1 MMTGCYTSNHPMK
14 VFIMA
19 ARLSFDERARIEALQ
34 VAGVNVQQIARQLGR
49 DPSTIYREQ
58 KRNLAITMVMTRL
71 VAQSF
76 TDLRARH
83 PKQPKLVVDP
93 ELAAMVHERQV
104 MRWSPHAISADPRA
118 EGYQICAETIYEA
131 LL

>member
-1 MMTGCYTSNHPMK
+1 
-14 VFIMA
+14 MA

-34 VAGVNVQQIARQLGR
+34 VAGIDAQQIARQLGR
-49 DPSTIYREQ
+49 DPSTICRELN
-58 KRNLAITMVMTRL
+58 RNLAITMVMTRQWRR
-71 VAQSF
+71 VSRICGHS
-76 TDLRARH
+76 DPR
-83 PKQPKLVVDP
+83 QPKLAADR